1 MSMAQVIRAAMKKQ
15 GVRFLKAIS
24 IPIAISFCP
33 RLHEGY
39 VETQKGENVMIEGYK
54 ARARFVRVTLLILT
68 LLLSALFLFPY
79 VFLALSSFKP
89 AQEVITIPPTF
100 FPKTFSIENYQEM
113 YNYINVEKSL
123 LNSFVSAFGSTA
135 IAVLLGA
142 LSAFALVRANSKLS
156 AILLAMVFFLKMI
169 PLSAIAV
176 PIYRIITSVGLYDTR
191 IALVIV
197 LAATN
202 MPLVIWIMIGF
213 FQSVPVSL
221 DEAACVDGASSL
233 ATFFRVILPV
243 SVPGIATAGI
253 LTLFLSWNDFLLSL
267 MLTSTNAKTFTVSLS
282 EFLLGYQINL
292 GPMTAASFL
301 FSFPI
306 IILAIFA
313 QKYIIQGLTAGS
325 LKE

>member
-1 MSMAQVIRAAMKKQ
+1 
-15 GVRFLKAIS
+15 
-24 IPIAISFCP
+24 
-33 RLHEGY
+33 
-39 VETQKGENVMIEGYK
+39 MIEGYK
-54 ARARFVRVTLLILT
+54 ARVRFVRVTLLILT

-89 AQEVITIPPTF
+89 AQEVITIPPTL
-100 FPKTFSIENYQEM
+100 FPITFSIENYQEM

-142 LSAFALVRANSKLS
+142 LSAFALIRANSKLS

>member
-1 MSMAQVIRAAMKKQ
+1 M
-15 GVRFLKAIS
+15 
-24 IPIAISFCP
+24 
-33 RLHEGY
+33 
-39 VETQKGENVMIEGYK
+39 ETQKGESVMVGGSA
-54 ARARFVRVTLLILT
+54 ARVRSVRVTLLILT

-176 PIYRIITSVGLYDTR
+176 PIYRIITSFGLYDTR

-233 ATFFRVILPV
+233 VTFFRVILPV

-267 MLTSTNAKTFTVSLS
+267 MLTSANAKTFTVSLS
-282 EFLLGYQINL
+282 EFLLGYQVNL

-313 QKYIIQGLTAGS
+313 QKYIIQGLTAGAV
-325 LKE
+325 KE

>member
-1 MSMAQVIRAAMKKQ
+1 
-15 GVRFLKAIS
+15 
-24 IPIAISFCP
+24 
-33 RLHEGY
+33 
-39 VETQKGENVMIEGYK
+39 MIEGYK
-54 ARARFVRVTLLILT
+54 ARVRFVRVTLLILT

-221 DEAACVDGASSL
+221 DETACVDGASSL

>member
-1 MSMAQVIRAAMKKQ
+1 M
-15 GVRFLKAIS
+15 
-24 IPIAISFCP
+24 
-33 RLHEGY
+33 
-39 VETQKGENVMIEGYK
+39 ETQKGENVMIEGYK
-54 ARARFVRVTLLILT
+54 ARVRFVRVTLLILT
-68 LLLSALFLFPY
+68 LLFLFPY

>member
-1 MSMAQVIRAAMKKQ
+1 
-15 GVRFLKAIS
+15 
-24 IPIAISFCP
+24 
-33 RLHEGY
+33 
-39 VETQKGENVMIEGYK
+39 MIEGYK
-54 ARARFVRVTLLILT
+54 ARVRFVRVTLLILT

-100 FPKTFSIENYQEM
+100 FPKTFSIKNYQEM

>member
-1 MSMAQVIRAAMKKQ
+1 
-15 GVRFLKAIS
+15 
-24 IPIAISFCP
+24 
-33 RLHEGY
+33 
-39 VETQKGENVMIEGYK
+39 MIEGYK
-54 ARARFVRVTLLILT
+54 ARVRFVRVTLLILT

-233 ATFFRVILPV
+233 ATFFNHDDSLCIIHFLYSSYPNGTDISAPPV
-243 SVPGIATAGI
+243 
-253 LTLFLSWNDFLLSL
+253 F
-267 MLTSTNAKTFTVSLS
+267 
-282 EFLLGYQINL
+282 
-292 GPMTAASFL
+292 
-301 FSFPI
+301 
-306 IILAIFA
+306 
-313 QKYIIQGLTAGS
+313 QGLLFQGAGS
-325 LKE
+325 KPLYNIFLGKYGQDNDGETEQEGSCRHWPKVDLIPQKEF

>member
-1 MSMAQVIRAAMKKQ
+1 M
-15 GVRFLKAIS
+15 
-24 IPIAISFCP
+24 
-33 RLHEGY
+33 
-39 VETQKGENVMIEGYK
+39 ETQKGENVMIEGYK
-54 ARARFVRVTLLILT
+54 ARVRFVRVTLLILT

-123 LNSFVSAFGSTA
+123 RNSFVSAFGSTA

>member
-1 MSMAQVIRAAMKKQ
+1 
-15 GVRFLKAIS
+15 
-24 IPIAISFCP
+24 
-33 RLHEGY
+33 
-39 VETQKGENVMIEGYK
+39 MIEGYK
-54 ARARFVRVTLLILT
+54 ARVRFVRVTLLILT

-221 DEAACVDGASSL
+221 DEAACVMVRPLLPRFSGSFCRSVCRASPRQASSHC
-233 ATFFRVILPV
+233 FYPGMIFC
-243 SVPGIATAGI
+243 SV
-253 LTLFLSWNDFLLSL
+253 
-267 MLTSTNAKTFTVSLS
+267 
-282 EFLLGYQINL
+282 
-292 GPMTAASFL
+292 
-301 FSFPI
+301 
-306 IILAIFA
+306 
-313 QKYIIQGLTAGS
+313 
-325 LKE
+325 

>member
-1 MSMAQVIRAAMKKQ
+1 
-15 GVRFLKAIS
+15 
-24 IPIAISFCP
+24 
-33 RLHEGY
+33 
-39 VETQKGENVMIEGYK
+39 MIEGYK
-54 ARARFVRVTLLILT
+54 ARVRFVRVTLLILT

-113 YNYINVEKSL
+113 YNYIDVEKSL

>member
-1 MSMAQVIRAAMKKQ
+1 
-15 GVRFLKAIS
+15 
-24 IPIAISFCP
+24 
-33 RLHEGY
+33 
-39 VETQKGENVMIEGYK
+39 MIEGYK
-54 ARARFVRVTLLILT
+54 ARVRFVRVTLLILT
-68 LLLSALFLFPY
+68 LLLSAIFLFPY

>member
-1 MSMAQVIRAAMKKQ
+1 M
-15 GVRFLKAIS
+15 
-24 IPIAISFCP
+24 
-33 RLHEGY
+33 
-39 VETQKGENVMIEGYK
+39 ETQKGENVMIEGYK
-54 ARARFVRVTLLILT
+54 ARVRFVRVTLLILT

-100 FPKTFSIENYQEM
+100 FPKTFSIKNYQEM

>member
-1 MSMAQVIRAAMKKQ
+1 
-15 GVRFLKAIS
+15 
-24 IPIAISFCP
+24 
-33 RLHEGY
+33 
-39 VETQKGENVMIEGYK
+39 MIEGYK
-54 ARARFVRVTLLILT
+54 ARVRFVRVTLLILT

-156 AILLAMVFFLKMI
+156 AILLAMLFFLKMI

>member
-1 MSMAQVIRAAMKKQ
+1 
-15 GVRFLKAIS
+15 
-24 IPIAISFCP
+24 
-33 RLHEGY
+33 
-39 VETQKGENVMIEGYK
+39 MIEGYK
-54 ARARFVRVTLLILT
+54 ARVRFVRVTLLILT

-282 EFLLGYQINL
+282 EFLLGHQITL

>member
-1 MSMAQVIRAAMKKQ
+1 MVGGSAAR
-15 GVRFLKAIS
+15 VRS
-24 IPIAISFCP
+24 
-33 RLHEGY
+33 
-39 VETQKGENVMIEGYK
+39 
-54 ARARFVRVTLLILT
+54 VRVTLLILT

-176 PIYRIITSVGLYDTR
+176 PIYRIITSFGLYDTR
-191 IALVIV
+191 IALVIA

-233 ATFFRVILPV
+233 VTFFRGILPV

-267 MLTSTNAKTFTVSLS
+267 MLTSANAKTFTVSLS
-282 EFLLGYQINL
+282 EFLLGYQVNL

-313 QKYIIQGLTAGS
+313 QKYIIQGLTAGAV
-325 LKE
+325 KE

>member
-1 MSMAQVIRAAMKKQ
+1 
-15 GVRFLKAIS
+15 
-24 IPIAISFCP
+24 
-33 RLHEGY
+33 
-39 VETQKGENVMIEGYK
+39 MIEGYK
-54 ARARFVRVTLLILT
+54 ARVRFVRVTLLILT

-301 FSFPI
+301 FCFPI
-306 IILAIFA
+306 LILAIFA

>member
-1 MSMAQVIRAAMKKQ
+1 
-15 GVRFLKAIS
+15 
-24 IPIAISFCP
+24 
-33 RLHEGY
+33 
-39 VETQKGENVMIEGYK
+39 MIEGYK
-54 ARARFVRVTLLILT
+54 ARVRFVRVTLLILT

-113 YNYINVEKSL
+113 YNYINVEKTL

>member
-1 MSMAQVIRAAMKKQ
+1 M
-15 GVRFLKAIS
+15 
-24 IPIAISFCP
+24 
-33 RLHEGY
+33 
-39 VETQKGENVMIEGYK
+39 ETQKGESVMVGGSA
-54 ARARFVRVTLLILT
+54 ARVRSVRVTLLILT

-135 IAVLLGA
+135 IAVLLGG

-176 PIYRIITSVGLYDTR
+176 PIYRIITSFGLYDTR
-191 IALVIV
+191 IALVIA

-233 ATFFRVILPV
+233 VTFFRVILPV

-267 MLTSTNAKTFTVSLS
+267 MLTSANAKTFTVSLS
-282 EFLLGYQINL
+282 EFLLGYQVNL

-313 QKYIIQGLTAGS
+313 QKYIIQGLTAGAV
-325 LKE
+325 KE

>member
-1 MSMAQVIRAAMKKQ
+1 
-15 GVRFLKAIS
+15 
-24 IPIAISFCP
+24 
-33 RLHEGY
+33 
-39 VETQKGENVMIEGYK
+39 MIEGYK
-54 ARARFVRVTLLILT
+54 ARVRFVRVTLLILT

-282 EFLLGYQINL
+282 EFLLGYKINL

>member
-1 MSMAQVIRAAMKKQ
+1 M
-15 GVRFLKAIS
+15 
-24 IPIAISFCP
+24 
-33 RLHEGY
+33 
-39 VETQKGENVMIEGYK
+39 ETQKGENVMIEGYK
-54 ARARFVRVTLLILT
+54 ARVRFVRVTLLILT

-313 QKYIIQGLTAGS
+313 QKYIIQGLS
-325 LKE
+325 LIHI

>member
-1 MSMAQVIRAAMKKQ
+1 
-15 GVRFLKAIS
+15 
-24 IPIAISFCP
+24 
-33 RLHEGY
+33 
-39 VETQKGENVMIEGYK
+39 MIEGYK
-54 ARARFVRVTLLILT
+54 ARVRFVRVTLLILT

-176 PIYRIITSVGLYDTR
+176 PIYRIITSFGLYDTR
-191 IALVIV
+191 IALVIA

>member
-1 MSMAQVIRAAMKKQ
+1 
-15 GVRFLKAIS
+15 
-24 IPIAISFCP
+24 
-33 RLHEGY
+33 
-39 VETQKGENVMIEGYK
+39 MIEGYK
-54 ARARFVRVTLLILT
+54 ARVRFVRVTLLILT

-142 LSAFALVRANSKLS
+142 LSAFTLVRANSKLS

>member
-1 MSMAQVIRAAMKKQ
+1 
-15 GVRFLKAIS
+15 
-24 IPIAISFCP
+24 
-33 RLHEGY
+33 
-39 VETQKGENVMIEGYK
+39 MIEGYK
-54 ARARFVRVTLLILT
+54 ARVRFVRVTLLILT

-313 QKYIIQGLTAGS
+313 QKYIIQGLTTGS

>member
-1 MSMAQVIRAAMKKQ
+1 
-15 GVRFLKAIS
+15 
-24 IPIAISFCP
+24 
-33 RLHEGY
+33 
-39 VETQKGENVMIEGYK
+39 MIEGYK
-54 ARARFVRVTLLILT
+54 ARVRFVRVTLLILT

-243 SVPGIATAGI
+243 SVPGIATAGL

>member
-1 MSMAQVIRAAMKKQ
+1 
-15 GVRFLKAIS
+15 
-24 IPIAISFCP
+24 
-33 RLHEGY
+33 
-39 VETQKGENVMIEGYK
+39 MIEGYK
-54 ARARFVRVTLLILT
+54 ARVRFVRVTLLILT

-313 QKYIIQGLTAGS
+313 QKYIIQGLTAVS
-325 LKE
+325 YTHLTLPTKA

>member
-1 MSMAQVIRAAMKKQ
+1 
-15 GVRFLKAIS
+15 
-24 IPIAISFCP
+24 
-33 RLHEGY
+33 
-39 VETQKGENVMIEGYK
+39 MIEGYK
-54 ARARFVRVTLLILT
+54 ARVRFVRVTLLILT

-313 QKYIIQGLTAGS
+313 QKYIIQVLTAGS

>member
-1 MSMAQVIRAAMKKQ
+1 
-15 GVRFLKAIS
+15 
-24 IPIAISFCP
+24 
-33 RLHEGY
+33 
-39 VETQKGENVMIEGYK
+39 MIEGYK
-54 ARARFVRVTLLILT
+54 ARVRFVRVTLLILT

-267 MLTSTNAKTFTVSLS
+267 MLTSTNAKTFTVSPFGVS
-282 EFLLGYQINL
+282 NQPWANDG
-292 GPMTAASFL
+292 SFL
-301 FSFPI
+301 PVQFPHHYLGHI
-306 IILAIFA
+306 CPEIYYTGAYRRLLERVILEKQAA
-313 QKYIIQGLTAGS
+313 QRYLCRLGMRSTKNGLYTANHHG
-325 LKE
+325 

>member
-1 MSMAQVIRAAMKKQ
+1 
-15 GVRFLKAIS
+15 
-24 IPIAISFCP
+24 
-33 RLHEGY
+33 
-39 VETQKGENVMIEGYK
+39 MIEGYK
-54 ARARFVRVTLLILT
+54 ARVRFVRVTLLILT

-267 MLTSTNAKTFTVSLS
+267 MLTSANAKTFTVSLS
-282 EFLLGYQINL
+282 EFLLGYQVNL

-313 QKYIIQGLTAGS
+313 QKYIIQGLTAGAV
-325 LKE
+325 KE

>member
-1 MSMAQVIRAAMKKQ
+1 
-15 GVRFLKAIS
+15 
-24 IPIAISFCP
+24 
-33 RLHEGY
+33 
-39 VETQKGENVMIEGYK
+39 MIEGYK
-54 ARARFVRVTLLILT
+54 ARVRFVRVTLLILT

-176 PIYRIITSVGLYDTR
+176 PIYRIISSVGLYDTR

>member
-1 MSMAQVIRAAMKKQ
+1 
-15 GVRFLKAIS
+15 
-24 IPIAISFCP
+24 
-33 RLHEGY
+33 
-39 VETQKGENVMIEGYK
+39 MIEGYK
-54 ARARFVRVTLLILT
+54 ARVRFVRVTLLILT

-176 PIYRIITSVGLYDTR
+176 PIYQIIISVGLYDTR

>member
-1 MSMAQVIRAAMKKQ
+1 
-15 GVRFLKAIS
+15 
-24 IPIAISFCP
+24 
-33 RLHEGY
+33 
-39 VETQKGENVMIEGYK
+39 MIEGYK
-54 ARARFVRVTLLILT
+54 ARVRFVRVTLLILT

-221 DEAACVDGASSL
+221 VEAACVDGASSL

>member
-1 MSMAQVIRAAMKKQ
+1 MVGGSAAR
-15 GVRFLKAIS
+15 VRS
-24 IPIAISFCP
+24 
-33 RLHEGY
+33 
-39 VETQKGENVMIEGYK
+39 
-54 ARARFVRVTLLILT
+54 VRVTLLILT

-176 PIYRIITSVGLYDTR
+176 PIYRIITSFGLYDTR
-191 IALVIV
+191 IALVIA

-233 ATFFRVILPV
+233 VTFFRVILPV

-267 MLTSTNAKTFTVSLS
+267 MLTSANAKTFTVSLS
-282 EFLLGYQINL
+282 EFLLGYQVNL

-301 FSFPI
+301 FSFLI

-313 QKYIIQGLTAGS
+313 QKYIIQGLTAGAV
-325 LKE
+325 KE

>member
-1 MSMAQVIRAAMKKQ
+1 M
-15 GVRFLKAIS
+15 
-24 IPIAISFCP
+24 
-33 RLHEGY
+33 
-39 VETQKGENVMIEGYK
+39 ETQKGENVMIEGYK
-54 ARARFVRVTLLILT
+54 ARVRFVRVTLLILT

-202 MPLVIWIMIGF
+202 MPFVIWIMIGF

-243 SVPGIATAGI
+243 SVPGIATAAI

>member
-1 MSMAQVIRAAMKKQ
+1 
-15 GVRFLKAIS
+15 
-24 IPIAISFCP
+24 
-33 RLHEGY
+33 
-39 VETQKGENVMIEGYK
+39 MIEGYK
-54 ARARFVRVTLLILT
+54 ARVRFVRVTLLILT

-221 DEAACVDGASSL
+221 DEAACVDGASTWKTYWKIVFPIMKPMH
-233 ATFFRVILPV
+233 ATVAVL
-243 SVPGIATAGI
+243 TALG
-253 LTLFLSWNDFLLSL
+253 TWNDVMTPLVIMSGSGSGNTLPLAQLNFQTQFGTNYNLAFASYLL
-267 MLTSTNAKTFTVSLS
+267 A
-282 EFLLGYQINL
+282 LL
-292 GPMTAASFL
+292 
-301 FSFPI
+301 PI
-306 IILAIFA
+306 LIFYLICQKHILNGVVNGAV
-313 QKYIIQGLTAGS
+313 K
-325 LKE
+325 

>member
-1 MSMAQVIRAAMKKQ
+1 
-15 GVRFLKAIS
+15 
-24 IPIAISFCP
+24 
-33 RLHEGY
+33 
-39 VETQKGENVMIEGYK
+39 MIEGYK
-54 ARARFVRVTLLILT
+54 ARVRFVRVTLLILT

-243 SVPGIATAGI
+243 SVPGNATAGI

>member
-1 MSMAQVIRAAMKKQ
+1 
-15 GVRFLKAIS
+15 
-24 IPIAISFCP
+24 
-33 RLHEGY
+33 
-39 VETQKGENVMIEGYK
+39 MIEGYK
-54 ARARFVRVTLLILT
+54 ARVRFVRVTLLILT

-100 FPKTFSIENYQEM
+100 FPKTLSIENYQEM

>member
-1 MSMAQVIRAAMKKQ
+1 M
-15 GVRFLKAIS
+15 
-24 IPIAISFCP
+24 
-33 RLHEGY
+33 
-39 VETQKGENVMIEGYK
+39 ETQKGENVMIEGYK
-54 ARARFVRVTLLILT
+54 ARVRFVRVTLLILT

-243 SVPGIATAGI
+243 SVPGIATAAI

>member
-1 MSMAQVIRAAMKKQ
+1 
-15 GVRFLKAIS
+15 
-24 IPIAISFCP
+24 
-33 RLHEGY
+33 
-39 VETQKGENVMIEGYK
+39 MIEGYK
-54 ARARFVRVTLLILT
+54 ARVRFVRVTLLILT

-221 DEAACVDGASSL
+221 DEAACVDGAASL
-233 ATFFRVILPV
+233 ATIFRVILPV

-292 GPMTAASFL
+292 GPMTAASFR

>member
-1 MSMAQVIRAAMKKQ
+1 
-15 GVRFLKAIS
+15 
-24 IPIAISFCP
+24 
-33 RLHEGY
+33 
-39 VETQKGENVMIEGYK
+39 MIEGYK
-54 ARARFVRVTLLILT
+54 ARVRFVRVTLLILT

-301 FSFPI
+301 FSFPV